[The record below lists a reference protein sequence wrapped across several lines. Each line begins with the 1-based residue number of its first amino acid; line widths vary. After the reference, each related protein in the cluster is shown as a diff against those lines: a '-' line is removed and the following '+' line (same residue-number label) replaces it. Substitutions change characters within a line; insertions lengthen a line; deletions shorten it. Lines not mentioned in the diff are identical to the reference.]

1 MMEPWL
7 FVLISSPLCL
17 TATVFN
23 IIFFFCL
30 MRPVSG
36 VTLRNP
42 LRFLLIVVLIN
53 STFQQLVTAITII
66 MLFFESPFWLQT
78 LCRALIYQFFCGNF
92 SCNAWISIFYHM
104 SIVPQHHAIFIWI
117 KRNIRAILY
126 VGFVLNQIVL
136 VFSLS
141 LGAVTYFL
149 LEPVPENLT
158 SHELNTTSSAESLE
172 ADLYLF
178 HLASFLYLLY
188 CTCPMITLLISW
200 GKTFVYLREHMK
212 KMGQSSESFSQPQ
225 QKSQMRVT
233 VTGMVQAAL
242 FLPSSLWT
250 VAVSVL
256 YLTDLFEIVDSN
268 RFITM
273 SFCSASSLGNIL
285 CFGFSQSV
293 FRHGIVSVIKKLK
306 KIKMNALC

>member
-1 MMEPWL
+1 MEPWL
-7 FVLISSPLCL
+7 FALISSPLCL

-36 VTLRNP
+36 VTLHNP
-42 LRFLLIVVLIN
+42 LRFLLIVVLFN
-53 STFQQLVTAITII
+53 STFQQLLTALTII
-66 MLFFESPFWLQT
+66 MLLFESPFWLQT
-78 LCRALIYQFFCGNF
+78 LCRVLIYQFFSGNF
-92 SCNAWISIFYHM
+92 SCNAWISIFYYM
-104 SIVPQHHAIFIWI
+104 SIVPQHRAIFIWI
-117 KRNIRAILY
+117 KRNIRVILY
-126 VGFVLNQIVL
+126 VGFVLNQIML
-136 VFSLS
+136 LFSLT
-141 LGAVTYFL
+141 LGTVSYFL
-149 LEPVPENLT
+149 LEPVPENFT
-158 SHELNTTSSAESLE
+158 SHDLNTTSPASLE
-172 ADLYLF
+172 SDLYLF
-178 HLASFLYLLY
+178 HMANFLYLLY

-233 VTGMVQAAL
+233 VTGMVQAVL

-250 VAVSVL
+250 VAVAVL
-256 YLTDLFEIVDSN
+256 FITDLFEKIDPH

-293 FRHGIVSVIKKLK
+293 FHHGIVSVINKLK
-306 KIKMNALC
+306 RLKMNDLC

>member
-1 MMEPWL
+1 MEPWL

-17 TATVFN
+17 IATVFN

-42 LRFLLIVVLIN
+42 LRFLLIVVVIN

-78 LCRALIYQFFCGNF
+78 LCRAFIYQFFCGNF

-104 SIVPQHHAIFIWI
+104 SIVPQHRAIFIWI

-136 VFSLS
+136 LFSLS
-141 LGAVTYFL
+141 LGTVTYFL

-158 SHELNTTSSAESLE
+158 SHELNTTSPAESLE
-172 ADLYLF
+172 ADLFLF
-178 HLASFLYLLY
+178 HLANFLYLLY

-256 YLTDLFEIVDSN
+256 YLTDLFEMVDPH

-293 FRHGIVSVIKKLK
+293 FRHGIVSVFNKLK
-306 KIKMNALC
+306 RIKMNALC

>member
-1 MMEPWL
+1 MEPWL

-78 LCRALIYQFFCGNF
+78 LCRAFFYQFFCGNF

-104 SIVPQHHAIFIWI
+104 SIVPQHRAIFIWI

-136 VFSLS
+136 LFSLS
-141 LGAVTYFL
+141 LGTVTYFL
-149 LEPVPENLT
+149 LEPVPENFT
-158 SHELNTTSSAESLE
+158 SHELNTTSPAESLE
-172 ADLYLF
+172 ADLFLF
-178 HLASFLYLLY
+178 NLANFLYLLY
-188 CTCPMITLLISW
+188 CTCPMITLLVSW

-256 YLTDLFEIVDSN
+256 YLTDLFEMVDPH

-293 FRHGIVSVIKKLK
+293 FRHGIVSVFKKLK
-306 KIKMNALC
+306 RIKMNALC

>member
-1 MMEPWL
+1 MEPWL

-23 IIFFFCL
+23 IILFVCL

-104 SIVPQHHAIFIWI
+104 SIVPQHRAIFIWI

-136 VFSLS
+136 IFSLS
-141 LGAVTYFL
+141 LGTVAYFL
-149 LEPVPENLT
+149 LEPFPDNFT
-158 SHELNTTSSAESLE
+158 SHELNTTSLAESFE
-172 ADLYLF
+172 ADMYLF
-178 HLASFLYLLY
+178 NLANFLYLLY

-212 KMGQSSESFSQPQ
+212 KMGQSSESYSQPQ

-256 YLTDLFEIVDSN
+256 YLTDLFEKVDPH

-273 SFCSASSLGNIL
+273 TFCSASSLGNIL

-293 FRHGIVSVIKKLK
+293 FRHGIVSVINKLRG
-306 KIKMNALC
+306 IKMNALC

>member
-1 MMEPWL
+1 
-7 FVLISSPLCL
+7 
-17 TATVFN
+17 
-23 IIFFFCL
+23 
-30 MRPVSG
+30 
-36 VTLRNP
+36 
-42 LRFLLIVVLIN
+42 
-53 STFQQLVTAITII
+53 
-66 MLFFESPFWLQT
+66 
-78 LCRALIYQFFCGNF
+78 
-92 SCNAWISIFYHM
+92 M
-104 SIVPQHHAIFIWI
+104 SIVPQHRAIFIWI

-136 VFSLS
+136 LFSLS
-141 LGAVTYFL
+141 LGTVTYFL
-149 LEPVPENLT
+149 LEPVPENFT
-158 SHELNTTSSAESLE
+158 SHELNTTSPAESLE
-172 ADLYLF
+172 ADLFLF
-178 HLASFLYLLY
+178 NLANFLYLLY

-200 GKTFVYLREHMK
+200 GKTFIYLREHMK

-256 YLTDLFEIVDSN
+256 YLTDLFEMVDPH

-293 FRHGIVSVIKKLK
+293 FRHGIVSVFKKLK
-306 KIKMNALC
+306 RIKMNALC